1 MKKLITLAAAI
12 LAVTVLVGCGAEPV
26 QSVSGTKMSTVGK
39 VPLNPSGKTVEQQNI
54 ADRIAMDNKPGS
66 IKHLYVISAY
76 SGQVLIY
83 STVKGKVTS
92 SGKRLTPSSAS
103 NSEGSFYMEIDGR
116 RYYTNELLGEDG
128 TFGHSVE
135 YLYWWDSKGVYH
147 QHYIQG
153 GQILHVSDQPL
164 SVKGV
169 VINMEISG
177 ASSGS
182 TQP

>member
-12 LAVTVLVGCGAEPV
+12 LAVTILVGCAQPA
-26 QSVSGTKMSTVGK
+26 QSVSGTKMATAGK
-39 VPLNPSGKTVEQQNI
+39 VSLNSSGRTVEQQNI
-54 ADRIAMDNKPGS
+54 TDRIAMDNKPGS

-92 SGKRLTPSSAS
+92 SGKRLTPAAAS
-103 NSEGSFYMEIDGR
+103 NDSGGFYIEINGR
-116 RYYTNELLGEDG
+116 NFYTNEILGEDG
-128 TFGHSVE
+128 TYGPSVE